1 MSLLVEVFVREPDG
15 DMRILDV
22 PDEVY
27 QSGGFESWR
36 TTVWGSE
43 FVRSPGAR
51 FLPVPA
57 GQDLC
62 VEPGDVPEFQREVA
76 LLRSRLDDV
85 ARGTE
90 RPRTVEEHRH
100 QIDTRL
106 RIIEESARKALEMG
120 GGVLIWWPGATGTC
134 CETGAAA
141 PPPARGGAGPGAAD
155 GYEERAAGT

>member
-22 PDEVY
+22 PDGVY

-43 FVRSPGAR
+43 FVRSLGAR

-57 GQDLC
+57 GQDLR
-62 VEPGDVPEFQREVA
+62 VEPGDVPGFQREVA
-76 LLRSRLDDV
+76 VLRSRLGDV
-85 ARGTE
+85 ARGE
-90 RPRTVEEHRH
+90 RPQGDRGRT
-100 QIDTRL
+100 
-106 RIIEESARKALEMG
+106 
-120 GGVLIWWPGATGTC
+120 
-134 CETGAAA
+134 A
-141 PPPARGGAGPGAAD
+141 PPPPVRAVAGPGAAD